1 MYKPNEKVLYLNP
14 DNQWVTAVYDHFD
27 VASGTHQLSLG
38 KSMPLVSANIY
49 EIHKIEDGTVGE
61 DESFQ
66 DFLDRLASHAN
77 ATDRDKLHDDV
88 VESMASLSED
98 IQQGL
103 DALSEKISVMFA
115 TLTRQILA
123 LENEVEELRKDE

>member
-1 MYKPNEKVLYLNP
+1 MYQHNEKVLYLNP

-27 VASGTHQLSLG
+27 QGTGTHILSLG
-38 KSMPLVSANIY
+38 KGLPMVTANTY
-49 EIHKIEDGTVGE
+49 EIHKIEEGTVGE

-66 DFLDRLASHAN
+66 AFLDRLGAHAK
-77 ATDRDKLHDDV
+77 ATDRDRLHDDV
-88 VESMASLSED
+88 VESMATLSED

-103 DALSEKISVMFA
+103 DDLSEKISTMFA

-123 LENEVEELRKDE
+123 LENEVEDLRKDE